1 MQQVF
6 SWEKSVF
13 PAWETL
19 LTMLIMLAAHFEKS
33 TEYSGEWK
41 QRRQTNVMSSIDI
54 RDMVDSSLV
63 AHLTLGWHLGR
74 GGIMSAHIV
83 GNVFLLLVF
92 RKINSQSL
100 EDTQVGY

>member
-1 MQQVF
+1 
-6 SWEKSVF
+6 
-13 PAWETL
+13 
-19 LTMLIMLAAHFEKS
+19 MLAANFGGKKAENILDQGGKRQMS
-33 TEYSGEWK
+33 EYSS
-41 QRRQTNVMSSIDI
+41 QCRRTSCQAFCPLIDI
-54 RDMVDSSLV
+54 RSMADSSLV